1 MPPYFCD
8 VNNNALPSTEDFHY
22 DLPDAAIARH
32 PVHPRSAARMLLVPA
47 SGDVADL
54 HFTDLPDLMADGD
67 QLWHNNTRVLQA
79 RLMLQKPTGG
89 RLELFLL
96 EPANEVVESSL
107 AARGAVEWFAFVRGG
122 KRWRHGEAAIAWQ
135 AADGEMRT
143 LRAERQ
149 GVEQGTWRVRLTWDF
164 PASFAEVI
172 DELGAVPLPPYLG
185 REAEAADVEDYQTIY
200 AAIPGSVAAPTAGL
214 HYDDALWMALQQR
227 GVRPQPVTLH
237 VGAGTFKPLG
247 DGGLT
252 DHDMHAERCLL
263 DRAALEALAAP
274 GVRRFGTGTTTLRTL
289 ESLFWYAVMWRETG
303 EQPAHIP
310 QWVWRDCAGLPLA
323 WGWERLDDAARWM
336 LDQGAG
342 QIQFSTS
349 IMIIPGY
356 GIRSIDFLVTNF
368 HMPKSTL
375 LCLVSA
381 VIGAE
386 WKEIYAQALQSGY
399 RFLSYGDGSL
409 LEVRRR

>member
-1 MPPYFCD
+1 M
-8 VNNNALPSTEDFHY
+8 NNNDSPRTEDFHY

-32 PVHPRSAARMLLVPA
+32 PVHPRSAARMLFVPA
-47 SGDVADL
+47 SGEVADL
-54 HFTDLPDLMADGD
+54 HFTDLPDLMAEGD

-96 EPANEVVESSL
+96 EPANDVVEASL
-107 AARGAVEWFAFVRGG
+107 AARAEVEWFAFVRGG
-122 KRWRHGEAAIAWQ
+122 KRWRQGEAAVTWST
-135 AADGEMRT
+135 AAGEERT
-143 LRAERQ
+143 LRAERM
-149 GVEQGTWRVRLTWDF
+149 GVEEGTWRVRLAWDF

-185 REAEAADVEDYQTIY
+185 RDAEETDVEDYQTIY

-214 HYDDALWMALQQR
+214 HYDEALWDALQKR

-252 DHDMHAERCLL
+252 DHAMHAERCLL
-263 DRAALEALAAP
+263 DQAALEALAAP

-289 ESLFWYAVMWRETG
+289 ESLFWYAVLWRESG
-303 EQPAHIP
+303 EQPEHIP
-310 QWVWRDCAGLPLA
+310 QWVWRDRAALPA
-323 WGWERLDDAARWM
+323 EWGWKRLDDVARWM
-336 LDQGAG
+336 LGQGAG
-342 QIQFSTS
+342 QIHFSTS

-356 GIRSIDFLVTNF
+356 RIRSIDFLVTNF

-375 LCLVSA
+375 LCLISA
-381 VIGAE
+381 VVGAD
-386 WKEIYAQALQSGY
+386 WRAIYAQALQSGY

-409 LEVRRR
+409 LEVREQ